1 MNNKTFNAKHL
12 DPSFRVVSLRTTRT
26 SLSLRCTRLHEF
38 LPGSPFI
45 CALHGFELAQL
56 WCQRLPQEGFIG
68 RCACIIW
75 LITYSIRQ
83 TCSECVNYAI
93 KMTLRYYFHLSD
105 WPVFRSFTIGYS
117 WRGYQKKKKMVHSYK
132 ADVDTKW
139 INTTEREFCNSYK
152 KYIFIFPLQYPL
164 KKLLAIHCQ
173 KTIKN
178 M

>member
-26 SLSLRCTRLHEF
+26 SLSLRCTRLPEF

-117 WRGYQKKKKMVHSYK
+117 WRGYQKKKKWCIHTRLM
-132 ADVDTKW
+132 W
-139 INTTEREFCNSYK
+139 IQNGST
-152 KYIFIFPLQYPL
+152 PL
-164 KKLLAIHCQ
+164 KGNFAIA
-173 KTIKN
+173 IKSIYSFSLCSILWKN
-178 M
+178 C